1 MTKILFLTSSP
12 RGAASQSTRIGR
24 QIVDQLVTAHPGAQ
38 VLERDLAASPLPHLD
53 GNLLAGLFTPPD
65 GLSEAQKAALLL
77 SDTLVDELLAADI
90 VVICAGM
97 INFGVTSTLKSW
109 FDHVARAGRT
119 FRYSAEGKPEGL
131 ATGKKV
137 YLVDAHGGI
146 YQGPMQ
152 AMDFQLPYL
161 KHMLGF
167 LGLTDVTVV
176 TVDGQAMGP
185 EAAAKG
191 AAAAEAQAA
200 ALFVR
205 QAA

>member
-24 QIVDQLVTAHPGAQ
+24 QVVERLTAAHPGAQ
-38 VLERDLAASPLPHLD
+38 VLERDLAAHPLPHLD
-53 GNLLAGLFTPPD
+53 GTLLAGLFTPPD
-65 GLSEAQKAALLL
+65 QLTEAQKTALLL
-77 SDTLVDELLAADI
+77 SDTLVDELLAADVI
-90 VVICAGM
+90 VIGAAM
-97 INFGVTSTLKSW
+97 INIGVTSTLKSW
-109 FDHVARAGRT
+109 LDLVARAGRT

-137 YLVDAHGGI
+137 YLVDAHGGV

-167 LGLTDVTVV
+167 IGLTDVTVV

-185 EAAAKG
+185 DAAAKG
-191 AAAAEAQAA
+191 VAAAEAQAA
-200 ALFVR
+200 ALFAR

>member
-1 MTKILFLTSSP
+1 M
-12 RGAASQSTRIGR
+12 
-24 QIVDQLVTAHPGAQ
+24 
-38 VLERDLAASPLPHLD
+38 
-53 GNLLAGLFTPPD
+53 
-65 GLSEAQKAALLL
+65 
-77 SDTLVDELLAADI
+77 ADI
-90 VVICAGM
+90 VVIGAAM

-119 FRYSAEGKPEGL
+119 FRYSAEGRPEGL
-131 ATGKKV
+131 ATGKTV
-137 YLVDAHGGI
+137 YLVDAHGGV

-185 EAAAKG
+185 DAAAMG
-191 AAAAEAQAA
+191 AAAAEAQAT
-200 ALFVR
+200 ALFAR